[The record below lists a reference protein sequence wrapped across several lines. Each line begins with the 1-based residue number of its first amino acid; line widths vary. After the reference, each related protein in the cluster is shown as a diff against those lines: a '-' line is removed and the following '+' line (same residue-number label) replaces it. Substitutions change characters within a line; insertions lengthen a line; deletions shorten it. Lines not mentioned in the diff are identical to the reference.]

1 MHLCC
6 LLYYRTVSFGIATQ
20 TGDSSVGTFGS
31 LEVSF
36 LGVVGVV
43 GKGAVGT
50 ATLLSLFMREGRR
63 VGGGYIVDLLACLL
77 GAWRL
82 GSTYGA
88 Y

>member
-1 MHLCC
+1 MLPVV
-6 LLYYRTVSFGIATQ
+6 LSFGIATQ

-50 ATLLSLFMREGRR
+50 ATILSLHVFMQEASCWW
-63 VGGGYIVDLLACLL
+63 IL
-77 GAWRL
+77 
-82 GSTYGA
+82 
-88 Y
+88 

>member
-6 LLYYRTVSFGIATQ
+6 LLYYRTVHVSFGIATQ

-50 ATLLSLFMREGRR
+50 ATLLSLFMRE
-63 VGGGYIVDLLACLL
+63 VSCWWWIL
-77 GAWRL
+77 
-82 GSTYGA
+82 
-88 Y
+88 